1 MQNVGTSQG
10 KNLLAAWACS
20 YDWWKYFTENS
31 AYVKM
36 GTGLHKPAEPQRMFA
51 LFHNVHSV
59 NSTLRQRKAT
69 SPDKPNPPIQ
79 PHAESSYWNRM
90 SPANSDFQMTL
101 ANYGSVR
108 ILLFPMIKYIYQ
120 VNLITLAPGGKS
132 GWGCPLVE
140 LVQFPGEIEIRVN
153 HFRSPE
159 K

>member
-20 YDWWKYFTENS
+20 YDWWKCFTENS

-51 LFHNVHSV
+51 PFHNVHSV
-59 NSTLRQRKAT
+59 NSTLWQRKAT

-90 SPANSDFQMTL
+90 SPPNSDFQMTL

-120 VNLITLAPGGKS
+120 ANLITLAPGGKEWL
-132 GWGCPLVE
+132 GMPFGRADAD
-140 LVQFPGEIEIRVN
+140 PGGN
-153 HFRSPE
+153 WDKSQSF
-159 K
+159 